1 MYVQF
6 QAQPDRK
13 DALVGVLSEAS
24 ELVRALPECVTYVV
38 ATVPDE
44 DDAVCVMEEWASEEA
59 HRASLEREDVRA
71 VIGRGMPLI
80 ARVAAQVR
88 MVPAHPARPR

>member
-6 QAQPDRK
+6 QAQPEKK
-13 DALVGVLSEAS
+13 DALAEVLSEAS
-24 ELVRALPECVTYVV
+24 ELVRSLPGCVTYVV
-38 ATVPDE
+38 ATVPD
-44 DDAVCVMEEWASEEA
+44 DDNAVCVMEEWASEGA

-80 ARVAAQVR
+80 AGVDAQIR
-88 MVPAHPARPR
+88 MVPAQPARK